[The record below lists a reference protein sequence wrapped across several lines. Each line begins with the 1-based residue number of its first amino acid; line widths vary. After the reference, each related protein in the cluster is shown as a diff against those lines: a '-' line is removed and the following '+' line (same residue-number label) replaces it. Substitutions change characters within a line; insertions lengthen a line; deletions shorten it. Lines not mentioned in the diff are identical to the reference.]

1 MGRRPQL
8 TALGGATAQLE
19 HTGDEAELLE
29 QPGPHASPD
38 GQQVLAELGEPL
50 AEAAV
55 LGCALQTTPQHA
67 RALLAGLAE
76 QDFTVPQH
84 AHIAAAITVLLSRGE
99 PVDPVTVLGQLRR
112 QGLEHAGTAS
122 KDAGVLLLELCQ
134 GAPTV
139 ASGSFYARIVL
150 EHSYRRRVQ
159 RAAVRLL
166 QGAGHL
172 PLSDLADLVNREH
185 HGITAQ
191 HRRATTPTHTTPSR
205 TTAPTAAATRTPAA
219 TGALAVAAVSATPRA
234 LPAPA
239 MARPA
244 GPAAARPRPTGCS

>member
-8 TALGGATAQLE
+8 TALGGATPQID
-19 HTGDEAELLE
+19 HTPDEAELLE

-38 GQQVLAELGEPL
+38 GLAVPGELGEPL

-84 AHIAAAITVLLSRGE
+84 AHIAAAITVLLGSGE

-172 PLSDLADLVNREH
+172 PLSDLADLVSREH

-191 HRRATTPTHTTPSR
+191 HRRASTPSR
-205 TTAPTAAATRTPAA
+205 TTPPTAAPTRAPAA
-219 TGALAVAAVSATPRA
+219 TGALAAAAVSAAPRA
-234 LPAPA
+234 LPPA
-239 MARPA
+239 MPRPA

>member
-8 TALGGATAQLE
+8 TALGGATAQIE

-29 QPGPHASPD
+29 QPGPPTSPD
-38 GQQVLAELGEPL
+38 SLQVPGELGEPL

-67 RALLAGLAE
+67 RALLAGLRV

-84 AHIAAAITVLLSRGE
+84 AHIAAAITVLLGRGE

-134 GAPTV
+134 AAPTV

-172 PLSDLADLVNREH
+172 PLTDLADLVNREH

-191 HRRATTPTHTTPSR
+191 HRRATTPSR
-205 TTAPTAAATRTPAA
+205 TTPPTAAPTRAPAA
-219 TGALAVAAVSATPRA
+219 TGALAAAAVSATPRA
-234 LPAPA
+234 LPPSA
-239 MARPA
+239 MPRPA
-244 GPAAARPRPTGCS
+244 GPAAARPRPTGCC

>member
-8 TALGGATAQLE
+8 TALGGATPQVE
-19 HTGDEAELLE
+19 HPPDEAELLE

-38 GQQVLAELGEPL
+38 GLAVPDELGEPL

-55 LGCALQTTPQHA
+55 LGCALQTTPPHA

-84 AHIAAAITVLLSRGE
+84 AHIAAAIAVLLSRGE

-134 GAPTV
+134 AAPTV

-172 PLSDLADLVNREH
+172 PLSDLADLVSREH

-191 HRRATTPTHTTPSR
+191 HRRATT
-205 TTAPTAAATRTPAA
+205 ATRTTPPPAAPTRGPAA
-219 TGALAVAAVSATPRA
+219 TGAVAAAAVSAAPRA
-234 LPAPA
+234 LPAPP
-239 MARPA
+239 RPA
-244 GPAAARPRPTGCS
+244 GPAAARPRSTGCS

>member
-8 TALGGATAQLE
+8 TALGGATAQIE
-19 HTGDEAELLE
+19 HTPDEIGLLE

-38 GQQVLAELGEPL
+38 GQQVPDELGEPL

-55 LGCALQTTPQHA
+55 LGCALQTTPPHA

-76 QDFTVPQH
+76 QDFTVAQH
-84 AHIAAAITVLLSRGE
+84 AHIAAAITVLLGKGE

-172 PLSDLADLVNREH
+172 PLADLAELVNREH

-191 HRRATTPTHTTPSR
+191 HRRATTPTHTTPNR
-205 TTAPTAAATRTPAA
+205 TTPPTAAPTRAPA
-219 TGALAVAAVSATPRA
+219 TGALAAAAVSAAPRA
-234 LPAPA
+234 PPAPP
-239 MARPA
+239 RPA
-244 GPAAARPRPTGCS
+244 GPAAARPRSAGCS

>member
-8 TALGGATAQLE
+8 TALGGATSSRGGTPGE
-19 HTGDEAELLE
+19 TGSLE
-29 QPGPHASPD
+29 QSGPDASPD
-38 GQQVLAELGEPL
+38 VLEVLDELGEPL

-55 LGCALQTTPQHA
+55 LGCALQTTPDRA

-84 AHIAAAITVLLSRGE
+84 GHIASAITALLGRGE

-134 GAPTV
+134 SAPTV
-139 ASGSFYARIVL
+139 GSGSFYARIVL

-172 PLSDLADLVNREH
+172 PLADLADLVTREH
-185 HGITAQ
+185 QGIAAQ
-191 HRRATTPTHTTPSR
+191 HRRANAATPTHTLTP
-205 TTAPTAAATRTPAA
+205 TTTPTR
-219 TGALAVAAVSATPRA
+219 AVSAPAAVCAPPRA
-234 LPAPA
+234 LPPA
-239 MARPA
+239 AVPRPA
-244 GPAAARPRPTGCS
+244 GPAAAGPRSAGGR

>member
-8 TALGGATAQLE
+8 TALGGATPQID
-19 HTGDEAELLE
+19 HTPDEAGLPG
-29 QPGPHASPD
+29 QPGPDASPD
-38 GQQVLAELGEPL
+38 VLLEVLAELGEPL

-67 RALLAGLAE
+67 RALLAGLGE

-84 AHIAAAITVLLSRGE
+84 AHIAAAITALLGRGE

-134 GAPTV
+134 SAPTV

-172 PLSDLADLVNREH
+172 PLTDLADLVTREH
-185 HGITAQ
+185 QGITAQ
-191 HRRATTPTHTTPSR
+191 HRRASTPPHPPTAATTR
-205 TTAPTAAATRTPAA
+205 APTATGAPAA
-219 TGALAVAAVSATPRA
+219 AAVCAPPRVLPPAAVSHPTAS
-234 LPAPA
+234 
-239 MARPA
+239 
-244 GPAAARPRPTGCS
+244 AASRPRSAGGC

>member
-29 QPGPHASPD
+29 QPGPPASPD
-38 GQQVLAELGEPL
+38 GLAVLAELGEPL

-84 AHIAAAITVLLSRGE
+84 AHIAAAITVLLGRGE

-172 PLSDLADLVNREH
+172 PLTDLADLVSREH
-185 HGITAQ
+185 HGITTQ
-191 HRRATTPTHTTPSR
+191 HRRATTPSR
-205 TTAPTAAATRTPAA
+205 TSSPTGAPTRAPAA
-219 TGALAVAAVSATPRA
+219 TGALAAAAVSAAPRV
-234 LPAPA
+234 LPPPA
-239 MARPA
+239 RSRTA

>member
-8 TALGGATAQLE
+8 TALGGATAQIDQTPDQAGLR
-19 HTGDEAELLE
+19 E
-29 QPGPHASPD
+29 QPGPPASPD
-38 GQQVLAELGEPL
+38 GLQVPAELGEPL

-55 LGCALQTTPQHA
+55 LGCALQTTPQRA

-84 AHIAAAITVLLSRGE
+84 AHIAAAITVLLGRGE

-172 PLSDLADLVNREH
+172 PLADLAELVSREH
-185 HGITAQ
+185 HGITTQ
-191 HRRATTPTHTTPSR
+191 HRRATTATRPSP
-205 TTAPTAAATRTPAA
+205 PTAAPTRGPAA
-219 TGALAVAAVSATPRA
+219 TGAVAAAAVSAAPRA
-234 LPAPA
+234 LPAPP
-239 MARPA
+239 RPA
-244 GPAAARPRPTGCS
+244 GPAAARPRSTGCS

>member
-8 TALGGATAQLE
+8 TALGGATAQLD
-19 HTGDEAELLE
+19 HTGDGAGLLE
-29 QPGPHASPD
+29 QPGPPASPD
-38 GQQVLAELGEPL
+38 GLEVPDELGEPL

-84 AHIAAAITVLLSRGE
+84 AHVAAAITVLLDGGE

-134 GAPTV
+134 AAPTV

-172 PLSDLADLVNREH
+172 PLSDLADLVSREH

-191 HRRATTPTHTTPSR
+191 HRRASTPSR
-205 TTAPTAAATRTPAA
+205 TTPPTAAPTRAPAA
-219 TGALAVAAVSATPRA
+219 TGALAATAVSAAPRA
-234 LPAPA
+234 LPPA
-239 MARPA
+239 MPRPA
-244 GPAAARPRPTGCS
+244 GPAAARPRSTGCS

>member
-8 TALGGATAQLE
+8 TALGGATAQIE
-19 HTGDEAELLE
+19 HTPDEAELLE
-29 QPGPHASPD
+29 QPAPDASPD
-38 GQQVLAELGEPL
+38 GQQVPDELGEPL

-76 QDFTVPQH
+76 QDFTVAQH

-191 HRRATTPTHTTPSR
+191 HRRASTPTSTPTRTTP
-205 TTAPTAAATRTPAA
+205 PTAAPTRAPAA
-219 TGALAVAAVSATPRA
+219 TAALAAAAVSAAPRA
-234 LPAPA
+234 LSPPA

-244 GPAAARPRPTGCS
+244 GPAAARPRPAGSS

>member
-8 TALGGATAQLE
+8 TALGGATGQLD

-29 QPGPHASPD
+29 QSGPPASPD
-38 GQQVLAELGEPL
+38 GQQVPGELGELGEPL

-55 LGCALQTTPQHA
+55 LGCALQTTPQYA

-76 QDFTVPQH
+76 QDFTVAQH
-84 AHIAAAITVLLSRGE
+84 AHIAAAITVLLGRGE

-172 PLSDLADLVNREH
+172 PLSDLADLVSREH
-185 HGITAQ
+185 HGIIAQ
-191 HRRATTPTHTTPSR
+191 HRRATTPT
-205 TTAPTAAATRTPAA
+205 PTAAPTRAPAA
-219 TGALAVAAVSATPRA
+219 TGALAAAAVSGAPRA
-234 LPAPA
+234 VPPPA
-239 MARPA
+239 MHRPA
-244 GPAAARPRPTGCS
+244 GPAAARPRSTGCS

>member
-8 TALGGATAQLE
+8 TALGGATPQLD

-29 QPGPHASPD
+29 QPGPPASPD
-38 GQQVLAELGEPL
+38 GQQVPGELGEPL

-84 AHIAAAITVLLSRGE
+84 AHIAAAITVLLGRGE

-172 PLSDLADLVNREH
+172 PLADLADLVSREH

-191 HRRATTPTHTTPSR
+191 HRRATTPT
-205 TTAPTAAATRTPAA
+205 PTAAPTRAPAGTGA
-219 TGALAVAAVSATPRA
+219 TGALAAAAVSAAPRA
-234 LPAPA
+234 LSPPA

-244 GPAAARPRPTGCS
+244 GPAAARPRSTGCC

>member
-29 QPGPHASPD
+29 QPGPPASPD
-38 GQQVLAELGEPL
+38 GLQVLAELGEPL

-84 AHIAAAITVLLSRGE
+84 AHIAAAITVLLGRGE

-185 HGITAQ
+185 HAITTQ
-191 HRRATTPTHTTPSR
+191 HRRATTAT
-205 TTAPTAAATRTPAA
+205 PTAAPTRGPAA
-219 TGALAVAAVSATPRA
+219 TGALAAAAASATPRA
-234 LPAPA
+234 LPPPA
-239 MARPA
+239 MPRPA

>member
-8 TALGGATAQLE
+8 TALGGATPQLD
-19 HTGDEAELLE
+19 HTPDEPGLLE

-38 GQQVLAELGEPL
+38 SLQVPDELGEPL

-55 LGCALQTTPQHA
+55 LGCALQSTPQHA

-76 QDFTVPQH
+76 QDFTVAQH
-84 AHIAAAITVLLSRGE
+84 AHIAAAITVLLGRGE

-172 PLSDLADLVNREH
+172 PLSDLADLVSREH

-191 HRRATTPTHTTPSR
+191 HRRASTPSR
-205 TTAPTAAATRTPAA
+205 TTPPTAAPTRSPAA
-219 TGALAVAAVSATPRA
+219 TGALAAAAEQAAPRA
-234 LPAPA
+234 LPPPA
-239 MARPA
+239 MPRPA
-244 GPAAARPRPTGCS
+244 GPAAARPRPTGCC

>member
-29 QPGPHASPD
+29 QPGPHPSPD
-38 GQQVLAELGEPL
+38 GQQVPDELGEPL

-84 AHIAAAITVLLSRGE
+84 AHIAAAITVLLGRGE

-172 PLSDLADLVNREH
+172 PLADLAELVNREH

-191 HRRATTPTHTTPSR
+191 HRRATTPTR
-205 TTAPTAAATRTPAA
+205 TTTPTAAPTRAPAA
-219 TGALAVAAVSATPRA
+219 TGALAAAAGPATPRA
-234 LPAPA
+234 LPVPA
-239 MARPA
+239 MGRPA
-244 GPAAARPRPTGCS
+244 GPAAARPRSTGCS

>member
-8 TALGGATAQLE
+8 TALGGATAQID
-19 HTGDEAELLE
+19 HTGDDAELLE
-29 QPGPHASPD
+29 QPGPHTSPD
-38 GQQVLAELGEPL
+38 GQQVPDELGEPL

-67 RALLAGLAE
+67 RALLAGLGE

-84 AHIAAAITVLLSRGE
+84 AHIAAAITVLLGRGE

-172 PLSDLADLVNREH
+172 PLADLADLVSREH
-185 HGITAQ
+185 HAITAQ
-191 HRRATTPTHTTPSR
+191 HRRASTPTPTPTRTTPPTG
-205 TTAPTAAATRTPAA
+205 APTRSPAA
-219 TGALAVAAVSATPRA
+219 TGALAAAAVSAAPRV
-234 LPAPA
+234 LPPPA
-239 MARPA
+239 MPRRA
-244 GPAAARPRPTGCS
+244 GPAAARPRSTGCS

>member
-8 TALGGATAQLE
+8 TALGGATPQVE
-19 HTGDEAELLE
+19 HPPDEAELLE

-38 GQQVLAELGEPL
+38 GLAVPDELGEPL

-55 LGCALQTTPQHA
+55 LGCALQTTPDRA
-67 RALLAGLAE
+67 RALLAGLGE

-84 AHIAAAITVLLSRGE
+84 GHIAAAITALLGRGE

-134 GAPTV
+134 SAPTV
-139 ASGSFYARIVL
+139 GSGSFYARIVL

-166 QGAGHL
+166 QGAGYL
-172 PLSDLADLVNREH
+172 PMADLADLVTREH
-185 HGITAQ
+185 HGIAAQ
-191 HRRATTPTHTTPSR
+191 HRRASTPTPATTPSPA
-205 TTAPTAAATRTPAA
+205 TTRAPAAA
-219 TGALAVAAVSATPRA
+219 AVCAPPRA
-234 LPAPA
+234 LPPA
-239 MARPA
+239 AMPRPA
-244 GPAAARPRPTGCS
+244 GPAAAGPRSAGGR

>member
-8 TALGGATAQLE
+8 TALGGATGQID
-19 HTGDEAELLE
+19 HTGDEAEVLE
-29 QPGPHASPD
+29 QPGPPAGPD
-38 GQQVLAELGEPL
+38 GLAVPGELGEPL

-55 LGCALQTTPQHA
+55 LGCALQSTPQHA

-84 AHIAAAITVLLSRGE
+84 AHIAAAITVLLGSGE

-191 HRRATTPTHTTPSR
+191 HRRASTPSR
-205 TTAPTAAATRTPAA
+205 TTPPIAAPTRAPAA
-219 TGALAVAAVSATPRA
+219 TGALAAAAVSAAPRA
-234 LPAPA
+234 LSPPA

>member
-8 TALGGATAQLE
+8 TALGGATPQID
-19 HTGDEAELLE
+19 HTPDGAGLLG
-29 QPGPHASPD
+29 QPGPDTGPD
-38 GQQVLAELGEPL
+38 VLEVLEVLDELGEPL

-84 AHIAAAITVLLSRGE
+84 AHIAAAITALLGRGE

-134 GAPTV
+134 SAPTV

-172 PLSDLADLVNREH
+172 PLTDLADLVTREH

-191 HRRATTPTHTTPSR
+191 HRRASTPHHP
-205 TTAPTAAATRTPAA
+205 PTAAPTRAPAA
-219 TGALAVAAVSATPRA
+219 TGTPAAAAVCAPPRA
-234 LPAPA
+234 LP
-239 MARPA
+239 
-244 GPAAARPRPTGCS
+244 PAAVPHPTASAAGRPRSTGCS

>member
-8 TALGGATAQLE
+8 TALGATPQID
-19 HTGDEAELLE
+19 HTPGEAELLE
-29 QPGPHASPD
+29 QPGPDTGPD
-38 GQQVLAELGEPL
+38 VLAGLDELGEPL

-55 LGCALQTTPQHA
+55 LGCALQTSPQHA
-67 RALLAGLAE
+67 RALLAGLGE

-84 AHIAAAITVLLSRGE
+84 AHIAAAITVLLGRGE

-134 GAPTV
+134 SAPTV

-172 PLSDLADLVNREH
+172 PLTDLADLVTREH

-191 HRRATTPTHTTPSR
+191 HRRAGTPNPATTPSPA
-205 TTAPTAAATRTPAA
+205 TTRAPAAA
-219 TGALAVAAVSATPRA
+219 AVCAPPRA
-234 LPAPA
+234 LPPA
-239 MARPA
+239 AVPHPA
-244 GPAAARPRPTGCS
+244 GSVAGRPRSAGGL

>member
-8 TALGGATAQLE
+8 TALGGADAQLD
-19 HTGDEAELLE
+19 HTGDEAELGE
-29 QPGPHASPD
+29 QPGPPASPD

-84 AHIAAAITVLLSRGE
+84 AHIAAAITVLLGRGE

-172 PLSDLADLVNREH
+172 PLADLADLVSREH

-191 HRRATTPTHTTPSR
+191 HRRATTPSR
-205 TTAPTAAATRTPAA
+205 TTPPTATPTRAPAA
-219 TGALAVAAVSATPRA
+219 TGALAAAAVSATPRA
-234 LPAPA
+234 LPPPA

-244 GPAAARPRPTGCS
+244 GPATARPRPTGCS

>member
-8 TALGGATAQLE
+8 TALGGATGQLE
-19 HTGDEAELLE
+19 QTGDEAGLLE
-29 QPGPHASPD
+29 QPGPPASPD
-38 GQQVLAELGEPL
+38 GQAVPGELGEPL

-84 AHIAAAITVLLSRGE
+84 AHIAAAITVLLGRGE

-134 GAPTV
+134 AAPTV

-172 PLSDLADLVNREH
+172 PLSDLADLVSRD

-191 HRRATTPTHTTPSR
+191 HRRATTPTRTTP
-205 TTAPTAAATRTPAA
+205 PTAAPTRAPAA
-219 TGALAVAAVSATPRA
+219 TGALAAAAVSATPRA
-234 LPAPA
+234 LPPPA
-239 MARPA
+239 MPRPA
-244 GPAAARPRPTGCS
+244 GPAAARPRSTGCS

>member
-8 TALGGATAQLE
+8 TALGGATSNSVGSPTQS
-19 HTGDEAELLE
+19 EALE
-29 QPGPHASPD
+29 QLGPPD
-38 GQQVLAELGEPL
+38 GLVELGEPL

-55 LGCALQTTPQHA
+55 LGCLLQTTPDRA
-67 RALLAGLAE
+67 RALLAGLGE

-84 AHIAAAITVLLSRGE
+84 GHIICAITALLGRGE

-134 GAPTV
+134 SAPTV
-139 ASGSFYARIVL
+139 GSGSFYARIVL

-166 QGAGHL
+166 QSAGHL
-172 PLSDLADLVNREH
+172 PMADLADLVTREH
-185 HGITAQ
+185 QGIAAQ
-191 HRRATTPTHTTPSR
+191 HRRANAATPTHTL
-205 TTAPTAAATRTPAA
+205 TPA
-219 TGALAVAAVSATPRA
+219 TTPTSAVSAPAAVCAPPRA
-234 LPAPA
+234 LPPA
-239 MARPA
+239 AVPRPA
-244 GPAAARPRPTGCS
+244 GPVAGRPRSAGGR

>member
-8 TALGGATAQLE
+8 TALGGATAQLD
-19 HTGDEAELLE
+19 HTPHEAGLLE
-29 QPGPHASPD
+29 PPGPPASPD
-38 GQQVLAELGEPL
+38 GLQVPDELGEPL

-55 LGCALQTTPQHA
+55 LGCALQSTPQHA

-76 QDFTVPQH
+76 QDFTVAQH
-84 AHIAAAITVLLSRGE
+84 AHIAAAITVLLGRGE

-172 PLSDLADLVNREH
+172 PLSDLAELVSREH

-191 HRRATTPTHTTPSR
+191 HRRATTPTRTTPPS
-205 TTAPTAAATRTPAA
+205 AA
-219 TGALAVAAVSATPRA
+219 TGALAAAAVSATPRA
-234 LPAPA
+234 VPPPATS
-239 MARPA
+239 RPA
-244 GPAAARPRPTGCS
+244 GPAAARARPTGCS

>member
-8 TALGGATAQLE
+8 TALGGATPQID
-19 HTGDEAELLE
+19 HTPDEAELPG
-29 QPGPHASPD
+29 QPGPDTGPD
-38 GQQVLAELGEPL
+38 VLEVLDELGEPL

-67 RALLAGLAE
+67 RALLAGLGE

-84 AHIAAAITVLLSRGE
+84 AHIAAAITALLGRGE

-134 GAPTV
+134 SAPTV
-139 ASGSFYARIVL
+139 GSGSFYARIVL

-172 PLSDLADLVNREH
+172 PLGDLADLVTREH
-185 HGITAQ
+185 QGIAAQ
-191 HRRATTPTHTTPSR
+191 HRRASTPTPATTPSS
-205 TTAPTAAATRTPAA
+205 AA
-219 TGALAVAAVSATPRA
+219 TGAPAAAAVCAPPRA
-234 LPAPA
+234 LPPA
-239 MARPA
+239 AMPRPA
-244 GPAAARPRPTGCS
+244 GPAAARPRSAGGR

>member
-8 TALGGATAQLE
+8 TALGGATGQLE

-29 QPGPHASPD
+29 QPGPPASPD
-38 GQQVLAELGEPL
+38 SQQVPGELGEPL

-84 AHIAAAITVLLSRGE
+84 AHIAAAITVLLGSGE

-172 PLSDLADLVNREH
+172 PLTDLADLVSREH

-191 HRRATTPTHTTPSR
+191 HRRATTPTRTTP
-205 TTAPTAAATRTPAA
+205 PTAAPTRAPAPAA
-219 TGALAVAAVSATPRA
+219 AGALAAAAVSATPRV

-239 MARPA
+239 IPRPA
-244 GPAAARPRPTGCS
+244 GPAAGRPRPTGCS

>member
-8 TALGGATAQLE
+8 TALGGATAQIE
-19 HTGDEAELLE
+19 HTPDDAGLLE
-29 QPGPHASPD
+29 QPGPPAGP
-38 GQQVLAELGEPL
+38 GGLEVPGELGEPL

-55 LGCALQTTPQHA
+55 LGCALQTTPQQA

-84 AHIAAAITVLLSRGE
+84 AHIAAAITVLLGSGE

-172 PLSDLADLVNREH
+172 PLTDLADLVSREH

-191 HRRATTPTHTTPSR
+191 HRRATTPTRTTP
-205 TTAPTAAATRTPAA
+205 PTAAPTRAPAA
-219 TGALAVAAVSATPRA
+219 AGSLAAAAVSAAPRA
-234 LPAPA
+234 LPPPA
-239 MARPA
+239 MPRPA
-244 GPAAARPRPTGCS
+244 GRAAARPRPTGCS